1 MYTVKTCVSFEA
13 AHRLYGVD
21 TYSKECRDNLHGHS
35 FKCFIDLGRQE
46 LNKSGMVVD
55 FKLFKKIVNETVTEK
70 YDHSVIVRDS
80 DPLAK
85 PLAENCKKVNVVSF
99 EPTAEHL
106 ARYIFY
112 ALKSAFGEID
122 EEVRV
127 LQVSIQETENNIAS
141 YTEIQ

>member
-13 AHRLYGVD
+13 AHRLYDVD

-46 LNKSGMVVD
+46 LNESGMVVD
-55 FKLFKKIVNETVTEK
+55 FRLFKKIVNETVTEK
-70 YDHSVIVRDS
+70 YDHSVIVRDT

-106 ARYIFY
+106 ARSIFY
-112 ALKSAFGEID
+112 ALKFAFGEID